1 MRDFHAM
8 VIDHIRQVVRW
19 MTIRLQQDR
28 VIINTIDQVQLAS
41 VGLVLARFPVDEIV
55 EHGVSLYL
63 QTNHMCLALG
73 CAVGRLFGGDVGA
86 FSVVSRGQSCLAAV
100 ARERIEPL
108 CGTETTVGMAVRDEV
123 IGVGP
128 I

>member
-1 MRDFHAM
+1 M

-19 MTIRLQQDR
+19 MAIRLQQDR

-41 VGLVLARFPVDEIV
+41 VGLVLARFPVDEVV
-55 EHGVSLYL
+55 EHGVSLHL
-63 QTNHMCLALG
+63 QSNHMCLGLG
-73 CAVGRLFGGDVGA
+73 CAVCRLFGGDAGA
-86 FSVVSRGQSCLAAV
+86 FSVVSRGQSCLATV

-108 CGTETTVGMAVRDEV
+108 CGAETAVGMAVRDEV